1 MLLLKNL
8 SCLICQK
15 TGAYSQSRRHQP
27 SKALSA
33 ARNPMKK
40 SSHTRNHNMVLVQ
53 HKKQAEQTAH
63 KTLSLGSFFR
73 NFAAGG
79 LAAGYKEDERSYI
92 EQQFQQYE
100 SLKDQYANATTQ
112 KDKDRIDKQIK
123 EIETYL
129 ARMVLKDQIK

>member
-1 MLLLKNL
+1 
-8 SCLICQK
+8 
-15 TGAYSQSRRHQP
+15 
-27 SKALSA
+27 
-33 ARNPMKK
+33 MKK
-40 SSHTRNHNMVLVQ
+40 DVDDSSEYQ
-53 HKKQAEQTAH
+53 YFSAEQAAH
-63 KTLSLGSFFR
+63 KTLSWGSFFR

-112 KDKDRIDKQIK
+112 KDKDRIAKQIK

-129 ARMVLKDQIK
+129 NDKSQQ